1 LYVRGLV
8 EQGGR
13 KSLQPTL
20 FRLEETAA
28 RYESLQQF
36 LVDSP
41 WEPQLVIRA
50 CADRVRPRIGL
61 VAWAVDDTGIV
72 RTASIL
78 WGCEA
83 ADSGTLDKIGNR
95 QITVSMHAVGERG
108 TVPACDAPRRRPALL
123 TLCDPHHRLVRQRS
137 DSRPFMQQSHG
148 RRPPRCHTPELTGEG
163 LLSGAPVGSMGRR
176 PT

>member
-1 LYVRGLV
+1 MLTTPAPRAHHNGGAGRQVTEGSRIPREAVRRQQDNALLYVRGLV

-13 KSLQPTL
+13 KSLQLTL

-83 ADSGTLDKIGNR
+83 AD
-95 QITVSMHAVGERG
+95 
-108 TVPACDAPRRRPALL
+108 
-123 TLCDPHHRLVRQRS
+123 
-137 DSRPFMQQSHG
+137 
-148 RRPPRCHTPELTGEG
+148 
-163 LLSGAPVGSMGRR
+163 
-176 PT
+176 